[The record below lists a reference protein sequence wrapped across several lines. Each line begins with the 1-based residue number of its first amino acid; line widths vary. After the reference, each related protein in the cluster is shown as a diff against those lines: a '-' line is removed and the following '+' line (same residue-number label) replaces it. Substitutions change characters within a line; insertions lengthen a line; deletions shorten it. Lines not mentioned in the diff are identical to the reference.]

1 MSDRELWN
9 LLREAWTALGP
20 HYEPVIETITEESGL
35 EARGWS
41 LLIAARTFEPDATS
55 VPHLMVRGPYTATE
69 RYLDRINAATHLGYL
84 VEESPG
90 SFHLTPS
97 GSALTDNFIEKV
109 RSAMDSADPLSRK
122 ESKQLLDLLTRL
134 VEKSLDTPPPP
145 DTWAIRHSFK
155 LMPEPN
161 PPLPFIEQAI
171 SCLAAYRDDAHL
183 AAWRKSGLTATAFE
197 ALTLLWR
204 KQADSLNGIYN
215 ELFFRGHSTQVYLD
229 AITEL
234 KSHNFVTG
242 TIRALRVTEAGRSY
256 RDQVE
261 DDTDRYFFNPW
272 SCLDESEK
280 KELGSILINL
290 RDNLRTKASSK

>member
-1 MSDRELWN
+1 MRDRDLWN
-9 LLREAWTALGP
+9 LLRQAWTALGS

-41 LLIAARTFEPDATS
+41 LLIAARTFEPDDTS

-69 RYLDRINAATHLGYL
+69 QYLNRLNAATRLGYL
-84 VEESPG
+84 VEVSTG
-90 SFHLTPS
+90 SFLLTPS

-109 RSAMDSADPLSRK
+109 RAAMDSADPLSRK
-122 ESKQLLDLLTRL
+122 ESKQLSDLLTRL
-134 VEKSLDTPPPP
+134 VEKSLNTPAPP
-145 DTWAIRHSFK
+145 DTWAIRHSYK

-204 KQADSLNGIYN
+204 NQANSLDGIYN
-215 ELFFRGHSTQVYLD
+215 KLFFRGHSTQVYLD
-229 AITEL
+229 AVTEL

-242 TIRALRVTEAGRSY
+242 PTRILHVTEAGRSY

-261 DDTDRYFFNPW
+261 DDTDRYFFAPW
-272 SCLDESEK
+272 SCLDDSEK
-280 KELGSILINL
+280 NELESILTNL
-290 RDNLRTKASSK
+290 RDNLKTIGISK